1 VTDAIAILVNILDA
15 NWSKA
20 PKPSIQDIANID
32 KGDGKRVRLQDKDV
46 IRIFETAHNE
56 SQPELLYD
64 FVNEHINLT
73 IDVRTVKSRNRLSEI
88 RNEVRRI
95 LHGFRKGDN
104 KNIDRIIFKTRTDLS
119 DRAKKLFRY
128 TMQFEVVTFSL
139 SAGSDVSF
147 INPSTNDIVGAD
159 IWQSYDP
166 QLTEFANLTPTNSHA
181 IVAIDGVWTTQE
193 LGDISGVTAGT
204 GLSGGGSS
212 GAVTLNVSGITVS
225 EIAASSIQIS
235 SESFADND
243 TTLMTSAAIQDKI
256 LSYGYSTG
264 AGNIASIVAGTGLSG
279 GGTSGTVTLNL
290 DLKDEDNMASN
301 SASHAASQQSIK
313 AYVDAEVSDLIASAP
328 GALDTLNELAAAIN
342 DDASFHTTITNTVNS
357 KLAKSSNLSD
367 LANAG
372 TARSNL
378 GLGSLATLSSIDISS
393 NTNLAVSSPLTLT
406 GDTLGLIDPASL
418 SQLNEASDATDDK
431 ILLWDE
437 SASAWKYM
445 TLDDLQDSIDTSSGN
460 TNTTYTLAASDS
472 SSDAL
477 IDLIAGGSGSGTVS
491 VKLVAGSNITLT
503 PDTSTSP
510 DQITIASAHP
520 NVSGASSVDNS
531 GRTYIQDITLDSNGH
546 VTSIAS
552 ATESVTDTDTTY
564 SISAVDSGSD
574 AIIRLT
580 AGGSGT
586 GNDDITLEAGTNITI
601 TPIGDTITIA
611 TNAADIEGIVAGTGL
626 SGGGTSGTVT
636 LNVSGL
642 TVSELAANSLQISSE
657 SFTDNDTSLM
667 TSAAIA
673 DKIEAYGFGVGGGD
687 ITAVIAGT
695 NLTGGANTGDATI
708 NLATET
714 IQDIVGAMF
723 SSNTETNTAVTYD
736 DGDGTIDVVTTL
748 DGAPLTSEAV
758 QDIVGAMFSSNTET
772 RISATYEDVDGTID
786 LVVDDMTNSFRTIT
800 AGGNTLS
807 ASETLAF
814 TAGSNISITE
824 SGGAVTITSTDTNT
838 QLTLLDEDNMATN
851 SATSVASQQSIKAY
865 VDAEVSGLVD
875 TAPAALNTLNELAAA
890 LGDDASFSTTI
901 ATSIGTKLAKAS
913 NLSDLVNA
921 GTARTNLGLGTAST
935 LAGTGAVADGNA
947 GLVTGDTVYDYIA
960 AQNFASSGASNFV
973 VGDITGQT
981 AITSGLVSTD
991 EFVIS
996 DAGSLKRMDTSVLQ
1010 TYMQN
1015 NLTFTTNTNTTYS
1028 AGTGLTLSGTTFSM
1042 SDPADGTSIDE
1053 GTIATDDRMPIWDE
1067 SASSWKYVTIDNL
1080 QDEID
1085 TGTTLTTEEVQDIV
1099 GGMFTGNTE
1108 TSITATYQDGDGT
1121 IDLVVLPGSDQGVVV
1136 NSGGALTTL
1145 SYIHL
1150 GFGGSSSGDPRG
1162 IALGHTAGANNFPGW
1177 VTTYNDNDLVLDTN
1191 KGTLISGVPP
1201 SFIRINEGTN
1211 GVIDI
1216 APHGSGYVQLDGLRW
1231 PTADGSANQVIKTD
1245 GSGVLS
1251 WVAQTTD
1258 TNTTYSAGT
1267 GLTLSGTTFS
1277 LADPAT
1283 GTSIDESTIATD
1295 DRLPIWDES
1304 ASSWK
1309 YVTIDNLQDEID
1321 TSASGGIGGSIADT
1335 QIAFGS
1341 GTNIAGDAN
1350 FTWDATNESLKVGE
1364 RLRTGMGSN
1373 TGPAWSFHGDSD
1385 TGVRNGAIASV
1396 TSSVMFVVG
1405 SDDQAAFIDGALL
1418 PVVTNDID
1426 LGSATL
1432 QFKNAWFDGTLE
1444 ADAIT
1449 VGGTALNT
1457 YISNLDTNT
1466 QLSTEAVQDI
1476 VGAMFSSNTETG
1488 ITATY
1493 EDGDGTIDLVTGIT
1507 GSFGAATRVP
1517 FASSSS
1523 ALTNSSTFFYTDA
1536 TNTLN
1541 IAHGAAAGTL
1551 SSGSHD
1557 LILRNS
1563 LATSHSKITVAYTD
1577 PNSYIALETDGSG
1590 NVEIHKEGAVV
1601 FKLPN
1606 TIGSSGQV
1614 LKVPSSG
1621 TILEWAAETD
1631 TNTQLTLLDEDNM
1644 ATNSATAAASQQSI
1658 KAYVDT
1664 EVAGLVDTAPA
1675 ALNTLNELAAALGDD
1690 ASFSTTTATNIGLK
1704 LAKASNLSD
1713 LANAGTA
1720 RTNLGLGTAAT
1731 LSGTGAVADANAG
1744 LVTGDVVYDYI
1755 QAQNFGSGSGD
1766 ITAVVAGT
1774 GLTGGATS
1782 GSATLNVAGLTV
1794 SELAANSLQISSES
1808 FADNDTS
1815 LMTSAAIQDKILAY
1829 GYTTDTNTNLSTE
1842 AVQDIVGAMFGSNT
1856 ETRISATYQDGD
1868 GTIDLVVDDMTAND
1882 NTFRTITAGGNT
1894 LGSAETLAFTAGT
1907 GITIAESAGAV
1918 TITNSVTDSNT
1929 WRGITAG
1936 GNTLASNE
1944 TLAFTAGSNVTITES
1959 GGAVTIASTDTNTNT
1974 QLSTEQVQDI
1984 VGGMLTGN
1992 TETNIAVTYQDGDGT
2007 IDFVSTDTDTTYAVM
2022 GGGNSYAA
2030 GLVVTGSATH
2040 NSAFLRKDGE
2050 WVVPTD
2056 TDTDTQLSTEQVQD
2070 IVGGML
2076 TGNTETNIT
2085 VTYQDGDGTIDFV
2098 STDTNTQ
2105 LTLLDEDD
2113 MSSNSATSA
2122 ASQQSI
2128 KTYVDA
2134 EVAGLVDTA
2143 PSALNTLNELAAAL
2157 GDDASFAT
2165 TTATSIG
2172 LKLAK
2177 ASNLSDLANA
2187 GTARSNLGLGTAAT
2201 LSGTGAVA
2209 DANAGLVTGDVVYDY
2224 IAAQNFGSGSGDITA
2239 VVAGTNLSGGA
2250 TSGAATLNV
2259 SADPSFS
2266 TVTVATEIIHDGDTD
2281 TKIGFTP
2288 DVITLGTGG
2297 ATKLTANN
2305 SGIKIGSGAT
2315 VTTIATSFT
2324 DNDTSLMT
2332 SQAIK
2337 EKIENYGYT
2346 TNTGT
2351 ITGSLGAANRVPFA
2365 SSSSALT
2372 NSSTFFYTDA
2382 TNTLNIANGA
2392 AAGTLYSGS
2401 NHLIL
2406 RAGSSSSAHAKITVA
2421 YDNAGSGADSI
2432 WLDTYGSSGKVEIHK
2447 EGSVVFKLPNTIGSS
2462 GQVLKVPSSGTTL
2475 EWAADTWRGITAG
2488 GNTLGSAETL
2498 AFTAGANVTITE
2510 SAGAVTITASDTNTN
2525 LSTEAVQ
2532 DIVGAM
2538 FSSNTETRISA
2549 TYEDGD
2555 GTIDLVVDDMTA
2567 NTTYSIM
2574 GGGNSYVAGLTPTGS
2589 ATHGSAFLRKDGEWV
2604 VPTDTDT
2611 NLSTEAVQDIV
2622 GAMFSGNTETNTAVT
2637 YQDGDGTIDVVT
2649 TLDGAPLTTESV
2661 QDIVGAMF
2669 SSNTETR
2676 ISATYQDVDGTI
2688 DLVADD
2694 MTANDNTWRG
2704 VTAGGNTL
2712 ASNETLAFTAGSN
2725 VTITESGGAV
2735 TITSTD
2741 TNTDT
2746 NTWRGITAGGNTLS
2760 ASETL
2765 AFTAGANMTITES
2778 AGAVTLAST
2787 DTNTT
2792 YSVGAGGLTQ
2802 QNFTTTLKNKLD
2814 AIAASANNYAI
2825 SSDLL
2830 DEDNMAT
2837 NSATQVASQQS
2848 IKAYVDAEV
2857 SGLVDSSPAALN
2869 TLNELAA
2876 ALGDDASFSSTVATS
2891 IGTKLAK
2898 ASNLSDVANAGTA
2911 RSNLGL
2917 GTGAVLDTA
2926 AIANSGTGLATADQI
2941 HTFVTGFAYTTNTG
2955 DVTLTGTQTLTN
2967 KTLTSP
2973 TLTTPALGTPS
2984 ALVLT
2989 NATALPAA
2997 QVAQGTMASGM
3008 VLVAPALGTPASGV
3022 LTNATGLP
3030 GTGIVDNSIL
3040 ESKLKATNAPTDN
3053 YLLSYDSA
3061 TTGFTWIAAGAGG
3074 ENNQNAFSN
3083 VAVSGQTTAAAD
3095 TTTDTLTL
3103 VAAGGMT
3110 ITTSGD
3116 TVTLT
3121 SADTNTN
3128 TQLSTEQVQDIVGA
3142 MFGSNTETRITA
3154 TYEDG
3159 DGTIDLVVDDMTAN
3173 TTYVSMGSG
3182 NSYVAGLTPSG
3193 NATHGGYFLR
3203 RDGTWVV
3210 PPDTDTN
3217 TTYSSMGSGNSYAA
3231 GLTPSGSATHNDT
3244 FLRKDGTWATPTDT
3258 NTTYSAGNGLA
3269 LSSTTFSIV
3278 DPINLSQLTESSD
3291 ATDDKIL
3298 LWDESASSWKYM
3310 TLDDLQ
3316 DSIDTTAVGGASAIG
3331 GLSDAVTTATNNVGL
3346 GSEALDAITAS
3357 QGEANVGLGVR
3368 AGSAITTGDYNTAV
3382 GYQSLQLLTT
3392 GGTNTG
3398 IGGYAGYKTTA
3409 ANGTFVGY
3417 SAGRNLTSGHGNTA
3431 IGSES
3436 MYAGSSSTGNYNT
3449 ALGMRTLKAI
3459 TTGTRN
3465 LAIGYQAL
3473 DNADTESDN
3482 IAIGY
3487 DALGGA
3493 VAGGEKNIAIGNY
3506 SLDAVTS
3513 GDENVALGYN
3523 AGTALTTGYKNIAIG
3538 AECMITAVEGN
3549 TNTAVG
3555 YYSLHDLTSGTG
3567 NTAFGYYAGD
3577 DITTGTYNVSLG
3589 TFAGGGVTTG
3599 HRNISIG
3606 DGTMQTLGVDGDNN
3620 IAVGYQAGFA
3630 ISDGNKNL
3638 LLGTSAGDNITTGSY
3653 NVVLGMTDVT
3663 ATGDN
3668 QLSISSGG
3676 GAVTWLTGDSSGV
3689 VNIPGSLTVAGS
3701 AVGGASDIDG
3711 LSDAL
3716 KENNSIWLGSDPS
3729 GTTDSATHNTAV
3741 GDTALDSITT
3751 ADFNSI
3757 LGSKAATALTTA
3769 SSVVAIGYRALD
3781 YATTGGSGSVAI
3793 GQDAIGGAV
3802 TGSYQVGI
3810 GYGAVKNNTSANYTI
3825 GIGYNAGNGITT
3837 AAASV
3842 AIGANAMTNGSQ
3854 GAENVAIGYE
3864 SMASANANDNAYNIG
3879 IGSRTLDA
3887 ITTADGNVAVGHK
3900 AGTGITTGSYNVA
3913 IGYEAF
3919 DGTNTG
3925 QGNVAIGWG
3934 AVGGA
3939 ANTGGEGVYIGRLA
3953 GYAVT
3958 SANHNVLIGM
3968 SAGRAITT
3976 NANNVIIGAYA
3987 GDAITGASNVIVGTQ
4002 AATSGSGGDATRNTI
4017 VGNYAAGA
4025 LTTGD
4030 TNIILGDYGG
4040 KNITT
4045 GSHNVIIGGDVNAPS
4060 ATGDSQL
4067 LIASGNAGVTWITG
4081 DSTGAIYSKAGV
4093 VAVSS
4098 NTTLTQAQSG
4108 SYVYWTAGTCTL
4120 PQDAEVGT
4128 QFTIFNNTG
4137 SSATVALGTGD
4148 AMAGSWATNAAVADN
4163 DATAYVCV
4171 NISVS
4176 ESQWVQVGA

>member
-1 VTDAIAILVNILDA
+1 MTDAIAILVNILDA
-15 NWSKA
+15 NWSKP

-46 IRIFETAHNE
+46 IRVFETAHNE
-56 SQPELLYD
+56 TQPELLYD
-64 FVNEHINLT
+64 FVNEQINLT
-73 IDVRTVKSRNRLSEI
+73 VDIRTVKSRERNSVL

-104 KNIDRIIFKTRTDLS
+104 KNIDRIIYKTRTDLS

-128 TMQFEVVTFSL
+128 TMQFEVVTFSIP
-139 SAGSDVSF
+139 AGSDTSF
-147 INPSTNDIVGAD
+147 INPSTNDVVGAD
-159 IWQSYDP
+159 IWQTYDP
-166 QLTEFANLTPTNSHA
+166 QLTDFANLTLVNNHA
-181 IVAIDGVWTTQE
+181 IVAQNGIWTTQE

-204 GLSGGGSS
+204 GLTGGGSS
-212 GAVTLNVSGITVS
+212 GSVTLNVSGLTVS
-225 EIAASSIQIS
+225 ELADSSLQIS

-243 TTLMTSAAIQDKI
+243 TSLMTSAAIQDKI
-256 LSYGYSTG
+256 LAYGYSTA
-264 AGNIASIVAGTGLSG
+264 AGDITAVVAGTGLAG
-279 GGTSGTVTLNL
+279 GGSSGSLTLNL

-301 SASHAASQQSIK
+301 SASHAASQQSVK
-313 AYVDAEVSDLIASAP
+313 AYVDAVIAGAP

-342 DDASFHTTITNTVNS
+342 DDASFASTITTS
-357 KLAKSSNLSD
+357 IGTKLAKANNLSD
-367 LANAG
+367 LVNAG

-378 GLGSLATLSSIDISS
+378 GVDAAGTDNSTAATLVTSSHDYLSLSGQAITLGQIDISDD
-393 NTNLAVSSPLTLT
+393 TNLAVSSPLTLT

-418 SQLNEASDATDDK
+418 TQLNESTDATDDK

-472 SSDAL
+472 SNDAL

-491 VKLVAGSNITLT
+491 VKLVAGSNVTIT
-503 PDTSTSP
+503 PDTGTTP
-510 DQITIASAHP
+510 DQITIAAAHHSVSA
-520 NVSGASSVDNS
+520 ASSVDNS
-531 GRTYIQDITLDSNGH
+531 GRTYIQDITLDSDGH
-546 VTSIAS
+546 VTGIAS
-552 ATESVTDTDTTY
+552 ATESVTDSDTTY

-586 GNDDITLEAGTNITI
+586 GNDDITLEAGTNITL
-601 TPIGDTITIA
+601 TPSGDTITIA
-611 TNAADIEGIVAGTGL
+611 TNAADIEGVVAGTGL
-626 SGGGTSGTVT
+626 AGGGSSGTVT

-642 TVSELAANSLQISSE
+642 TVAELAGGSLQISSE
-657 SFTDNDTSLM
+657 SFGDNDTSLM

-673 DKIEAYGFGVGGGD
+673 DKIESYGFGVGGGD

-748 DGAPLTSEAV
+748 DGAPLTGEAV

-772 RISATYEDVDGTID
+772 RISATYEDGDGTID

-807 ASETLAF
+807 TSETLAF

-851 SATSVASQQSIKAY
+851 SATSAASQQSIKAY

-935 LAGTGAVADGNA
+935 LAGNGAVADSNA
-947 GLVTGDTVYDYIA
+947 GLVTGDVVYDYIA

-1042 SDPADGTSIDE
+1042 SDPAGGTSIDE

-1085 TGTTLTTEEVQDIV
+1085 TGTTLTTEAVQDIV

-1121 IDLVVLPGSDQGVVV
+1121 IDLVVAPGSDQGVVV
-1136 NSGGALTTL
+1136 NTGGALTTL
-1145 SYIHL
+1145 GYIHL
-1150 GFGGSSSGDPRG
+1150 ALENSSNGEPRG
-1162 IALGHTAGANNFPGW
+1162 IAVGQTSGANNFPGW
-1177 VTTYNDNDLVLDTN
+1177 LTTTHDNNLLIDTN
-1191 KGTLISGVPP
+1191 KGTNSGKIEI
-1201 SFIRINEGTN
+1201 FEGVNNNVAIT
-1211 GVIDI
+1211 
-1216 APHGSGYVQLDGLRW
+1216 PHGTGKIVLDGLLW
-1231 PTADGSANQVIKTD
+1231 PNADGTANYVLQTN
-1245 GSGVLS
+1245 GSGALS
-1251 WVAQTTD
+1251 WVAQTSNTWRTVTVAGNDSLTPSEALTFNGGSNVSITEANGSVTIASTD

-1321 TSASGGIGGSIADT
+1321 TSASSGASEAFKTIAVSGQSDVVADSATDT
-1335 QIAFGS
+1335 LTLTA
-1341 GTNIAGDAN
+1341 
-1350 FTWDATNESLKVGE
+1350 
-1364 RLRTGMGSN
+1364 GSN
-1373 TGPAWSFHGDSD
+1373 VTITTAAGTD
-1385 TGVRNGAIASV
+1385 T
-1396 TSSVMFVVG
+1396 
-1405 SDDQAAFIDGALL
+1405 
-1418 PVVTNDID
+1418 
-1426 LGSATL
+1426 
-1432 QFKNAWFDGTLE
+1432 
-1444 ADAIT
+1444 IT
-1449 VGGTALNT
+1449 VA
-1457 YISNLDTNT
+1457 SADTNT

-1541 IAHGAAAGTL
+1541 IANGAATGTL

-1563 LATSHSKITVAYTD
+1563 VAGQPSSKITLAYDTSGNH
-1577 PNSYIALETDGSG
+1577 NSHIELETDGTG

-1606 TIGSSGQV
+1606 TIGSSSQV
-1614 LKVPSSG
+1614 LKAPSSG

-1720 RTNLGLGTAAT
+1720 RTNLGLGTAST
-1731 LSGTGAVADANAG
+1731 LAGGGAVANGNAG
-1744 LVTGDVVYDYI
+1744 LVTGDVVFDYI
-1755 QAQNFGSGSGD
+1755 AAQGFGTGGGD

-1774 GLTGGATS
+1774 GLSGGATS

-2030 GLVVTGSATH
+2030 GLVVTGSASH

-2113 MSSNSATSA
+2113 MSSNSATSV

-2134 EVAGLVDTA
+2134 EVAGLVDAA

-2209 DANAGLVTGDVVYDY
+2209 NSNTGLVTGDVVYDY
-2224 IAAQNFGSGSGDITA
+2224 IVAQNFASSGASNFVVGDITGQTA
-2239 VVAGTNLSGGA
+2239 LASGLASTDELVLSDAGALKRMDVSVLQAYMQGA
-2250 TSGAATLNV
+2250 
-2259 SADPSFS
+2259 
-2266 TVTVATEIIHDGDTD
+2266 
-2281 TKIGFTP
+2281 
-2288 DVITLGTGG
+2288 
-2297 ATKLTANN
+2297 LT
-2305 SGIKIGSGAT
+2305 
-2315 VTTIATSFT
+2315 F
-2324 DNDTSLMT
+2324 
-2332 SQAIK
+2332 
-2337 EKIENYGYT
+2337 T
-2346 TNTGT
+2346 TNTD
-2351 ITGSLGAANRVPFA
+2351 
-2365 SSSSALT
+2365 T
-2372 NSSTFFYTDA
+2372 N
-2382 TNTLNIANGA
+2382 
-2392 AAGTLYSGS
+2392 
-2401 NHLIL
+2401 
-2406 RAGSSSSAHAKITVA
+2406 
-2421 YDNAGSGADSI
+2421 
-2432 WLDTYGSSGKVEIHK
+2432 
-2447 EGSVVFKLPNTIGSS
+2447 
-2462 GQVLKVPSSGTTL
+2462 
-2475 EWAADTWRGITAG
+2475 TWRGVTAG
-2488 GNTLGSAETL
+2488 GNTLSSSETL

-2510 SAGAVTITASDTNTN
+2510 SGGAVTITSADTNTDTN
-2525 LSTEAVQ
+2525 TWRTITAGGNTLGSLSEALDFVAGSNITITESGGDVTFAATDTNTQLSTEQIQ

-2538 FSSNTETRISA
+2538 FTSNTETRIAA

-2555 GTIDLVVDDMTA
+2555 GTIDLVVEDMTTDA
-2567 NTTYSIM
+2567 NTQNEYATSWVDSSADVLLRLTESGAGSGTQDIKLVAGSNITLTPSGTDMTIAATDTNTTYSIM
-2574 GGGNSYVAGLTPTGS
+2574 GGGNSYAAGLVVTGS

-2676 ISATYQDVDGTI
+2676 ISATYQDGDGTI

-2704 VTAGGNTL
+2704 ITAGGNTL
-2712 ASNETLAFTAGSN
+2712 SASETLAFTAGSN
-2725 VTITESGGAV
+2725 VTITESAGAV

-2765 AFTAGANMTITES
+2765 AFTAGSNMTITES

-3008 VLVAPALGTPASGV
+3008 VLVAPALGTPASAV

-3030 GTGIVDNSIL
+3030 GAGIVDNSIL
-3040 ESKLKATNAPTDN
+3040 EPKLKATNAPTDN

-3121 SADTNTN
+3121 SADTTTN

-3142 MFGSNTETRITA
+3142 MFSSNTETRVAA
-3154 TYEDG
+3154 TYQDG

-3182 NSYVAGLTPSG
+3182 NSYVAGLTPAG

-3244 FLRKDGTWATPTDT
+3244 FLRKDGTWVTPADTNTNTQLSNEQVQDIVGAMFTSNTETRIAATYEDGDGTIDLVVTDMTANDNTWRTVTAGGNTLSTSETLAFTAGSNVTITESAGAVTIASTDT
-3258 NTTYSAGNGLA
+3258 NTTYS
-3269 LSSTTFSIV
+3269 
-3278 DPINLSQLTESSD
+3278 
-3291 ATDDKIL
+3291 
-3298 LWDESASSWKYM
+3298 
-3310 TLDDLQ
+3310 
-3316 DSIDTTAVGGASAIG
+3316 VGDG
-3331 GLSDAVTTATNNVGL
+3331 GLTQNNFTNTL
-3346 GSEALDAITAS
+3346 KSKLDAIEASADVTDKTNVASALASLTGDDTTYIGDAGNDTTLRVRGNFYVDGTTTTVNQTQVNVQNAFVFEGATANAYETTLTITDPTADRTITLPDATGTISLSDTQLSTEAVQDIVGAMTTGNTESGITVAYQDGDGTLDFTIGTLNQNTTGTAAGLTTSRTLASHGDVVWNSGAFNGTGNITGQAVIQAGAVDIAMLSATGTAS
-3357 QGEANVGLGVR
+3357 GSTYLRGDNTWAAVSGGSNYYLTGLSVSSGTLTGTVSGATNPTVDLSGLYTAGTNLTRSGTTLNVDDAFLKNNANDT
-3368 AGSAITTGDYNTAV
+3368 TTGTITA
-3382 GYQSLQLLTT
+3382 GGFTT
-3392 GGTNTG
+3392 
-3398 IGGYAGYKTTA
+3398 
-3409 ANGTFVGY
+3409 
-3417 SAGRNLTSGHGNTA
+3417 
-3431 IGSES
+3431 
-3436 MYAGSSSTGNYNT
+3436 TGNYVVGGHSFNDIDIGT
-3449 ALGMRTLKAI
+3449 EFVDSDNHLMSSGAIKEKIEGYGYGDVTL
-3459 TTGTRN
+3459 TGTQTLTN
-3465 LAIGYQAL
+3465 KTLTAPTINGWKA
-3473 DNADTESDN
+3473 TVV
-3482 IAIGY
+3482 
-3487 DALGGA
+3487 A
-3493 VAGGEKNIAIGNY
+3493 VAG
-3506 SLDAVTS
+3506 
-3513 GDENVALGYN
+3513 
-3523 AGTALTTGYKNIAIG
+3523 
-3538 AECMITAVEGN
+3538 N
-3549 TNTAVG
+3549 TV
-3555 YYSLHDLTSGTG
+3555 
-3567 NTAFGYYAGD
+3567 
-3577 DITTGTYNVSLG
+3577 
-3589 TFAGGGVTTG
+3589 
-3599 HRNISIG
+3599 
-3606 DGTMQTLGVDGDNN
+3606 
-3620 IAVGYQAGFA
+3620 
-3630 ISDGNKNL
+3630 
-3638 LLGTSAGDNITTGSY
+3638 
-3653 NVVLGMTDVT
+3653 
-3663 ATGDN
+3663 
-3668 QLSISSGG
+3668 
-3676 GAVTWLTGDSSGV
+3676 
-3689 VNIPGSLTVAGS
+3689 
-3701 AVGGASDIDG
+3701 
-3711 LSDAL
+3711 
-3716 KENNSIWLGSDPS
+3716 
-3729 GTTDSATHNTAV
+3729 
-3741 GDTALDSITT
+3741 
-3751 ADFNSI
+3751 
-3757 LGSKAATALTTA
+3757 
-3769 SSVVAIGYRALD
+3769 
-3781 YATTGGSGSVAI
+3781 
-3793 GQDAIGGAV
+3793 
-3802 TGSYQVGI
+3802 
-3810 GYGAVKNNTSANYTI
+3810 
-3825 GIGYNAGNGITT
+3825 
-3837 AAASV
+3837 
-3842 AIGANAMTNGSQ
+3842 
-3854 GAENVAIGYE
+3854 
-3864 SMASANANDNAYNIG
+3864 
-3879 IGSRTLDA
+3879 
-3887 ITTADGNVAVGHK
+3887 
-3900 AGTGITTGSYNVA
+3900 
-3913 IGYEAF
+3913 
-3919 DGTNTG
+3919 
-3925 QGNVAIGWG
+3925 
-3934 AVGGA
+3934 
-3939 ANTGGEGVYIGRLA
+3939 
-3953 GYAVT
+3953 
-3958 SANHNVLIGM
+3958 
-3968 SAGRAITT
+3968 
-3976 NANNVIIGAYA
+3976 
-3987 GDAITGASNVIVGTQ
+3987 
-4002 AATSGSGGDATRNTI
+4002 
-4017 VGNYAAGA
+4017 
-4025 LTTGD
+4025 
-4030 TNIILGDYGG
+4030 
-4040 KNITT
+4040 
-4045 GSHNVIIGGDVNAPS
+4045 
-4060 ATGDSQL
+4060 
-4067 LIASGNAGVTWITG
+4067 
-4081 DSTGAIYSKAGV
+4081 
-4093 VAVSS
+4093 
-4098 NTTLTQAQSG
+4098 LTQAQSG

-4120 PQDAEVGT
+4120 PTSATIGT

-4137 SSATVALGTGD
+4137 SSATVALGTNNAIVSGW
-4148 AMAGSWATNAAVADN
+4148 AGNAAVADHEGTSYICVA
-4163 DATAYVCV
+4163 ATKW
-4171 NISVS
+4171 I
-4176 ESQWVQVGA
+4176 QVG